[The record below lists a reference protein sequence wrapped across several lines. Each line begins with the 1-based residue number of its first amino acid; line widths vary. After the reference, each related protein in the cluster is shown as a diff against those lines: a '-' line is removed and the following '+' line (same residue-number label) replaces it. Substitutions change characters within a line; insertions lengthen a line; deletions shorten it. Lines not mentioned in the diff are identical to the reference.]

1 MLPFRHPF
9 TSTVSGPTTSGKT
22 NFVLRLIDNV
32 DDMIQPT
39 PEKIIYYYTKYQSI
53 FDDYTQVDFCQGI
66 PKVNDVE
73 KASNALVVLDDLMVE
88 ADQKISNMFTRVAHH
103 HNLSVIFMVQNFFNK
118 NKHMRTISLNAQYI
132 VLFKNPRDNLQFL
145 DLGKQ
150 LYPRN
155 SRYALDAYIDAT
167 SEPFGYLLLDFRS
180 EQDEELRLRTRIFPG
195 ERQIVYVPK

>member
-88 ADQKISNMFTRVAHH
+88 ADQKIC
-103 HNLSVIFMVQNFFNK
+103 
-118 NKHMRTISLNAQYI
+118 
-132 VLFKNPRDNLQFL
+132 
-145 DLGKQ
+145 
-150 LYPRN
+150 
-155 SRYALDAYIDAT
+155 
-167 SEPFGYLLLDFRS
+167 
-180 EQDEELRLRTRIFPG
+180 
-195 ERQIVYVPK
+195 